1 MLTGQ
6 LGPYQLVKKIA
17 VGGMAEIYRAIV
29 PDTEP
34 LRQVAIKVIHPNNS
48 EDPDFV
54 RMLLDE
60 ARLAVRLK
68 HPNIV
73 TTYDLG
79 KDKDQYYLV
88 MELVE
93 GVDLFRLEQRATD
106 LRLSIPVPLCAY
118 IARELARGLHFAHE
132 LADPAG
138 KPLHVVHRD
147 VSPQNVLLSYE
158 GAVKLTDFGIAKAE
172 GRSEQTQLGIIK
184 GKYYYMSPEQAAG
197 EPLDRRT
204 DIFACGILLYEML
217 AGEMLYFDQNIER
230 LLDKVRKAEVPQIV
244 RRRPDTP
251 QELERIMMRAL
262 RRKPDDRY
270 KTAEEL
276 AQALDGF
283 LRRHAPTF
291 QASELG
297 KFVEKVQTTQVKKR
311 GADEPT
317 AALDLSLAAKQSMSA
332 PDVDEEDADRSPSPT
347 MGIDAAQLEQMRAL
361 GIKDDNSLLFQ
372 SGNLKALL
380 ERKAPGRNDE
390 DDADDAR
397 TGTDRGLRPSDHSDV
412 TTHRRIS
419 GRLVEAAPPKAVFPA
434 ITADGEVFGLLT
446 EGADLLPRPTELGQV
461 GAAIRRDGSG
471 SLYPKNQA
479 DGLGDS
485 VTAVAPVSVLPPGV
499 ERSKR
504 TRRPSSQ
511 SSGEPIRETQRP
523 RQSEAKLELL
533 QSDVSYDDGGSAPG
547 RPAVELA
554 QSDDFAPLGSLAK
567 QEQKKPPPKAG
578 QSSGERNAVSIV
590 AEPSGQIDI
599 ISTELTHEALSAP
612 ADLRAPQPDP
622 EASVE
627 VGPSPNRW
635 LFPLAGVSAALLS
648 AALTWF
654 LVIGPQRSQRS
665 LSPDD
670 LAVQDLAPLSD
681 LADKPPA
688 SDAGSE
694 TTKPNGE
701 AGSPV
706 ATTDKSKPSAV
717 PAEDKQK
724 PSAGQVLVRSEPPG
738 ASVRIDKEEVGVTPL
753 LLLGRTPGEDFKIEL
768 KLEGYKKGRKRVKWK
783 DKDRLEIKV
792 KLQSESAESEASS
805 DEKTE
810 EKETK

>member
-79 KDKDQYYLV
+79 KDKEQYYLV

-106 LRLSIPVPLCAY
+106 LRLSIPVPIAAFV
-118 IARELARGLHFAHE
+118 AREVARGLHFAHE
-132 LADPAG
+132 LADLSG

-147 VSPQNVLLSYE
+147 VSPQNILLSYE

-197 EPLDRRT
+197 EQLDRRT

-230 LLDKVRKAEVPQIV
+230 LLEKVRKAEVPQIS

-262 RRKPDDRY
+262 RRKPEDRY
-270 KTAEEL
+270 RTAEEM

-291 QASELG
+291 SAVELG
-297 KFVEKVQTTQVKKR
+297 KFVEKIQTTQIKKR

-317 AALDLSLAAKQSMSA
+317 AALDLSLAAKQSMTA
-332 PDVDEEDADRSPSPT
+332 PDDDDDSPSPT
-347 MGIDAAQLEQMRAL
+347 MGIDAAQLEQVRAL

-380 ERKAPGRNDE
+380 ERKAKQSGDG
-390 DDADDAR
+390 DDDVPM
-397 TGTDRGLRPSDHSDV
+397 GTDRGMRPSDNSDV
-412 TTHRRIS
+412 TTHRRIA
-419 GRLVEAAPPKAVFPA
+419 GRIIEAAPPKAIFPA
-434 ITADGEVFGLLT
+434 ITADGEIFGLLT
-446 EGADLLPRPTELGQV
+446 EGAELLPRPTELGQV

-471 SLYPKNQA
+471 SLYPKGQS
-479 DGLGDS
+479 DGVGDS
-485 VTAVAPVSVLPPGV
+485 VTAVAPVAVIC
-499 ERSKR
+499 RSISR
-504 TRRPSSQ
+504 SDLTASAARRSPFASSNLR
-511 SSGEPIRETQRP
+511 SSTIEP
-523 RQSEAKLELL
+523 
-533 QSDVSYDDGGSAPG
+533 V
-547 RPAVELA
+547 
-554 QSDDFAPLGSLAK
+554 
-567 QEQKKPPPKAG
+567 
-578 QSSGERNAVSIV
+578 
-590 AEPSGQIDI
+590 
-599 ISTELTHEALSAP
+599 ALSP
-612 ADLRAPQPDP
+612 A
-622 EASVE
+622 AS
-627 VGPSPNRW
+627 
-635 LFPLAGVSAALLS
+635 
-648 AALTWF
+648 
-654 LVIGPQRSQRS
+654 RSRS
-665 LSPDD
+665 LM
-670 LAVQDLAPLSD
+670 
-681 LADKPPA
+681 
-688 SDAGSE
+688 
-694 TTKPNGE
+694 
-701 AGSPV
+701 
-706 ATTDKSKPSAV
+706 
-717 PAEDKQK
+717 
-724 PSAGQVLVRSEPPG
+724 
-738 ASVRIDKEEVGVTPL
+738 
-753 LLLGRTPGEDFKIEL
+753 
-768 KLEGYKKGRKRVKWK
+768 
-783 DKDRLEIKV
+783 
-792 KLQSESAESEASS
+792 
-805 DEKTE
+805 
-810 EKETK
+810 